1 MLLLP
6 LLLSP
11 SISAPAKG
19 MTPARTVSR
28 VLLFS
33 LCSLF

>member
-6 LLLSP
+6 VLLSP

-19 MTPARTVSR
+19 MMPTRTLSR